1 MPSHLWIKNKEMV
14 LVYDY
19 VFFLFCLENQWSLGV
34 LTHTQG
40 RYSRPGILDQNFI
53 GIDQAKGFCIS
64 LLCFFVLVDHICELA
79 YL

>member
-1 MPSHLWIKNKEMV
+1 M
-14 LVYDY
+14 
-19 VFFLFCLENQWSLGV
+19 